1 MFLKRPFV
9 KLKECGS
16 SRPNI
21 SRSSSSTS
29 SFSSTTGE
37 TEPLEEL
44 ETVRGVARRT
54 QSGEEMQRLW
64 MKVERAALGTRSQRS
79 GRSLVAFEMVC
90 NYQELSNR
98 EDWTSAH

>member
-64 MKVERAALGTRSQRS
+64 MKVETRSQRS